1 MELFDYADARVGT
14 TVSCTSPSTTGYEA
28 DNLLRK
34 HHGTPGT
41 GCEASLPLLPPSS
54 STTGGSGFMAESFVR
69 PPVDVDFALPHMTSV
84 AAIVVDPRIRRGRIV
99 RQATVFAMGVNRT
112 RWERVGSLEVAE
124 DHAHCC
130 VALHNADVAPAMLR
144 AARIHGSNPGSL
156 APPTAAA
163 AAAATAGSFRPVRW
177 SPLRPPTPGALHHVG
192 RIRLTIVAMHDHPH
206 VPPGLG
212 GIAILGQPSQRLP
225 REQRIP
231 LWTALCRGAVGA
243 PGATDAGAGAAGPDG
258 HSSGV
263 PLDCPPEFV
272 DPITHDVM
280 PDPVVLPS
288 AVRCD
293 RSTIARHL
301 GGGRRTDPFTGLPLD
316 PGQIHPDLA
325 LRLRIQAWLE
335 KTKNNANKHNTNH
348 QC

>member
-14 TVSCTSPSTTGYEA
+14 TVSCASPSTTGYEA

-34 HHGTPGT
+34 HHGAPGT
-41 GCEASLPLLPPSS
+41 GCEAPLPLLPPSS
-54 STTGGSGFMAESFVR
+54 STGFMAESFVR

-84 AAIVVDPRIRRGRIV
+84 AAIVVDPQIRRGRIV
-99 RQATVFAMGVNRT
+99 RQAAVFAMGANRT
-112 RWERVGSLEVAE
+112 RWERIGSLDVPD

-144 AARIHGSNPGSL
+144 AARIHGSNPGLL
-156 APPTAAA
+156 APPTT
-163 AAAATAGSFRPVRW
+163 ATGSSRPIRW
-177 SPLRPPTPGALHHVG
+177 SPLQPPTPSTLHHVG

-225 REQRIP
+225 REQRTTM
-231 LWTALCRGAVGA
+231 WTNMCRAVSA
-243 PGATDAGAGAAGPDG
+243 PIAADVDHRAAPDG
-258 HSSGV
+258 RGGV

-272 DPITHDVM
+272 DPITLDVM

-301 GGGRRTDPFTGLPLD
+301 GGGRLTDPFTGLPLD
-316 PGQIHPDLA
+316 PDQIHPDLA
-325 LRLRIQAWLE
+325 LRLRI
-335 KTKNNANKHNTNH
+335 H
-348 QC
+348 